1 MYGTTG
7 LLCTPHAPSSSAY
20 ACFCKDTQKKDNT
33 QLLSTLSTHVM
44 SAISQ
49 NWDAT
54 LGPQIGSHFL
64 GSYITSGPEVKV
76 GFLTGFSFVQIHSPN
91 SKLFQLIQL
100 NRAYALPILRCI
112 YHQQLPSSIFSRSDL
127 AAAST
132 CCSCS

>member
-1 MYGTTG
+1 MYGTTE
-7 LLCTPHAPSSSAY
+7 LLRTPHDAPSSSAY
-20 ACFCKDTQKKDNT
+20 ARFRKDNT
-33 QLLSTLSTHVM
+33 QLLSTLSTHMM

-54 LGPQIGSHFL
+54 LGPQIGSHFW
-64 GSYITSGPEVKV
+64 GSYITSGPEVK

-91 SKLFQLIQL
+91 SKLFQFIQL

-112 YHQQLPSSIFSRSDL
+112 YHQQLPSSIFSRSNL

-132 CCSCS
+132 WCSCS